1 MASADAALAYH
12 STKLTGMPADSG
24 ITVLPHMWR
33 KLSDLCPKALHCP
46 TNELKAFHLS
56 TMIAFNCLGL

>member
-1 MASADAALAYH
+1 
-12 STKLTGMPADSG
+12 MPADSG